1 MLSDPSQR
9 KVYDALARDVR
20 SRYLR
25 QHMGES
31 VPVGANPGALQARVC
46 SGRPNLRA
54 LMLATAQ
61 AAHGW
66 W

>member
-1 MLSDPSQR
+1 MLSDPLQR

-31 VPVGANPGALQARVC
+31 VGANPGVVQIQMNSAGC
-46 SGRPNLRA
+46 
-54 LMLATAQ
+54 
-61 AAHGW
+61 AAVG
-66 W
+66 